1 MNKTKSKTK
10 SKTIKKRTITIQLKT
25 KFIHNIL
32 SSWKKYTS
40 GNVTKDST
48 TIYKY
53 DYYLSF
59 SKIEDQFN
67 HIHLILHNFHYDNN
81 NHNNI
86 IYVMKKF
93 DKEKQQIIHSK
104 QIKINILS
112 NPDKVVINMIKNYDK
127 FINGFLHT

>member
-10 SKTIKKRTITIQLKT
+10 SKTIKKRSITIQLKN

-32 SSWKKYTS
+32 SSWKKHTN
-40 GNVTKDST
+40 GNIKKDSNKM
-48 TIYKY
+48 YKY

-59 SKIEDQFN
+59 SKIHDSFN

-81 NHNNI
+81 HNNI
-86 IYVMKKF
+86 IYVIKKF
-93 DKEKQQIIHSK
+93 DKEKQQIINSK
-104 QIKINILS
+104 EIKINIFS
-112 NPDKVVINMIKNYDK
+112 NPDKVVVNMIKNYDK